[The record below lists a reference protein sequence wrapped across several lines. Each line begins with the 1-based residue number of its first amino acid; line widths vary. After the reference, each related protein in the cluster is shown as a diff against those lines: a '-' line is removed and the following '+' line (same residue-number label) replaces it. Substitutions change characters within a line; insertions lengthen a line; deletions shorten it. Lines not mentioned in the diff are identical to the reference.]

1 MADLNS
7 TIVRGNLRVTDDINT
22 GGTING
28 DGSGLTNLNASNIG
42 SGTLSADRLA
52 TSGATAGSYGPSAN
66 AEPGYGSTFNV
77 PYITVDNKGRVT
89 TISTKTV
96 KIPASD
102 NTNTAVQ
109 TGTGTTTNNNSN
121 NTGLWSTIGP
131 FVNMILVLIAVI
143 ACVYGIVWLLKKSMR
158 PGAEN
163 DPYLKKTA
171 SITLSPGK
179 TVQVVTLQDKAYLLG
194 VSDSSITLISEIE
207 DKELIDAMNLNTPVG
222 GKKPANFA
230 ALLASL
236 TGSAKRTENFLRSK
250 REKLNNGE
258 GQ

>member
-1 MADLNS
+1 MTAFCLGFSQTAQADS
-7 TIVRGNLRVTDDINT
+7 TENQSSDAMTALKSTETQYAIGNNQ
-22 GGTING
+22 
-28 DGSGLTNLNASNIG
+28 
-42 SGTLSADRLA
+42 
-52 TSGATAGSYGPSAN
+52 
-66 AEPGYGSTFNV
+66 
-77 PYITVDNKGRVT
+77 
-89 TISTKTV
+89 
-96 KIPASD
+96 ASD

-143 ACVYGIVWLLKKSMR
+143 ACIYGIVWLLKKSMR

>member
-1 MADLNS
+1 M
-7 TIVRGNLRVTDDINT
+7 
-22 GGTING
+22 G
-28 DGSGLTNLNASNIG
+28 D
-42 SGTLSADRLA
+42 
-52 TSGATAGSYGPSAN
+52 
-66 AEPGYGSTFNV
+66 
-77 PYITVDNKGRVT
+77 
-89 TISTKTV
+89 STKRSIKKALAVFLCMTAFCLGFSQTAQADSTENQSSDAMTAL
-96 KIPASD
+96 KSTETQYAIGNNQASD

-143 ACVYGIVWLLKKSMR
+143 ACIYGIVWLLKKSMR

-179 TVQVVTLQDKAYLLG
+179 TVQVVTLQDKAFLLG

-258 GQ
+258 EK

>member
-1 MADLNS
+1 M
-7 TIVRGNLRVTDDINT
+7 
-22 GGTING
+22 G
-28 DGSGLTNLNASNIG
+28 D
-42 SGTLSADRLA
+42 
-52 TSGATAGSYGPSAN
+52 
-66 AEPGYGSTFNV
+66 
-77 PYITVDNKGRVT
+77 
-89 TISTKTV
+89 STKRSIKKALAVFLCMTAFCLGFSQTAQADSTENQSSDAMTAL
-96 KIPASD
+96 KSTETQYAIGNNQASD

-109 TGTGTTTNNNSN
+109 TGAGTTTNNNSN

-143 ACVYGIVWLLKKSMR
+143 ACIYGIVWLLKKSMR